1 MKYSPIVRRG
11 IGAIALVLL
20 LIFNTIAL
28 VSLGSVIFQRNLSMS
43 VISQDADTFVLPD
56 SNTRLY
62 TEDEVQQLNDY
73 DLTIAINEIYARH
86 GLMFN
91 DSDLVEHF
99 TSQSWYVPTRTL
111 ADFEEG
117 SLFNEVEQQ
126 NIITLATERERRSL

>member
-1 MKYSPIVRRG
+1 MKYSPIVRSG
-11 IGAIALVLL
+11 IGAIALILL

-73 DLTIAINEIYARH
+73 DLIIAINEIYARH
-86 GLMFN
+86 GLIFN
-91 DSDLVEHF
+91 DPDLAEHF

-126 NIITLATERERRSL
+126 NIITLAAERERRFL

>member
-20 LIFNTIAL
+20 LIFNSIAL

-62 TEDEVQQLNDY
+62 TEDEVQQ
-73 DLTIAINEIYARH
+73 
-86 GLMFN
+86 
-91 DSDLVEHF
+91 
-99 TSQSWYVPTRTL
+99 
-111 ADFEEG
+111 
-117 SLFNEVEQQ
+117 Q

>member
-1 MKYSPIVRRG
+1 MKYSPIVRSG
-11 IGAIALVLL
+11 IGAIALILL

-86 GLMFN
+86 GLIFN
-91 DSDLVEHF
+91 DPDLAEHF

-126 NIITLATERERRSL
+126 NIITLAAERERRFL